1 MVAFSNFWRPLL
13 LLGAIWRL
21 SRANSEAR
29 RLKPSVV
36 GSSETSNAGAAES
49 AESAGEVNMRKSVTF
64 IYRQVNL
71 DRIGRWREASI
82 HASRQLEADPARL
95 VLATLE
101 TRPL

>member
-1 MVAFSNFWRPLL
+1 
-13 LLGAIWRL
+13 
-21 SRANSEAR
+21 
-29 RLKPSVV
+29 
-36 GSSETSNAGAAES
+36 
-49 AESAGEVNMRKSVTF
+49 MRKSVTF

-101 TRPL
+101 TRTRPL